1 MQDNMSEG
9 LKLDEVVSEFSDE
22 TGIIGEETKVLG
34 NIKTKGHVE
43 VFGFVKGNIEAKG
56 DVFVVGKVEGNI
68 QCNKLHIGI
77 TSQNSNAAI
86 GGILKGN
93 AVCKD
98 IVVAGTVAGDIIAH
112 GKVGLTKKASVRGNL
127 KAATMCMEIGAKLEG
142 YAEIFG

>member
-56 DVFVVGKVEGNI
+56 DVFVVGKDR
-68 QCNKLHIGI
+68 K
-77 TSQNSNAAI
+77 S
-86 GGILKGN
+86 
-93 AVCKD
+93 
-98 IVVAGTVAGDIIAH
+98 VV
-112 GKVGLTKKASVRGNL
+112 
-127 KAATMCMEIGAKLEG
+127 
-142 YAEIFG
+142 